1 VLFSGARGG
10 VRCDARNGRLCSR
23 SPRRAAQGCVF
34 THCHDPRAVAELRR
48 LHCCR
53 RPLGPAVGPARTR
66 PGERGPDSAGGAA
79 RAAQAAAAARQ
90 AKGEWLVKNSRS
102 EPHLVPPPTSAAAS
116 HTRLS
121 TVVSRLSNVALSQ
134 GYDFMKQVPPGF
146 VPPPG
151 APERKLWD
159 SRGRNPFPQPPSAR
173 VFDTDVI
180 RDYKKEDHRAGRC
193 QNQRNRETDGKVCA
207 PPQSATACDRQVT
220 KVLTLQQRPGAPC
233 CAPSDPL
240 ARPCSHGTSSQGA
253 STRTC
258 SRMMARTAPLRR
270 AARCIPRSTQGCRL
284 PISTFRS
291 QSSTISELRGC
302 SRTDRYVACDVM
314 SVCVSARLAGDC
326 DDQTVGSHPLSDR
339 GLSEGMKS
347 SSRHSPPLPS
357 LLFSLPLTLL
367 YIKI

>member
-1 VLFSGARGG
+1 MWQRPKRKRRRRATAASR
-10 VRCDARNGRLCSR
+10 R

-48 LHCCR
+48 LQCCR

-116 HTRLS
+116 PTRLS

-159 SRGRNPFPQPPSAR
+159 SRVGTHSRS
-173 VFDTDVI
+173 
-180 RDYKKEDHRAGRC
+180 
-193 QNQRNRETDGKVCA
+193 
-207 PPQSATACDRQVT
+207 
-220 KVLTLQQRPGAPC
+220 RPRRGC
-233 CAPSDPL
+233 L
-240 ARPCSHGTSSQGA
+240 
-253 STRTC
+253 TRT
-258 SRMMARTAPLRR
+258 
-270 AARCIPRSTQGCRL
+270 
-284 PISTFRS
+284 
-291 QSSTISELRGC
+291 
-302 SRTDRYVACDVM
+302 
-314 SVCVSARLAGDC
+314 
-326 DDQTVGSHPLSDR
+326 
-339 GLSEGMKS
+339 
-347 SSRHSPPLPS
+347 
-357 LLFSLPLTLL
+357 
-367 YIKI
+367 